1 MIDNIKF
8 YISDNTMPYKNLAME
23 EYLLDSV
30 EENQCILYL
39 WQNRHTVVIGKNQNA
54 YKECRVEALRGD
66 GGFLVRRLSG
76 GGSVFHDLGNL
87 NFTFLVRDKHYDVSR
102 QLSVIQG
109 AVRKF
114 GLNAEKSGR
123 NDICIDGRKFSG
135 NAFYKRGDHCY
146 HHGTILIDAD
156 MQNMSKYLNVSQDKL
171 KANSVSSVKSRVIN
185 LKELNDEV
193 NVENI
198 TAALVAAFGE
208 EYGLTPEK
216 IENSQIDENRIQILT
231 DKFSSEAFTFGR
243 NMKADYEI
251 KNRFKWG
258 GIELCFKI
266 SGDRIEDVIIYSDS
280 MEWDFKDNLEEVF
293 RNISFSKK
301 ELIKSLESIKES
313 LNSEVYADLHELISQ
328 QDI

>member
-1 MIDNIKF
+1 MIDNIKY
-8 YISDNTMPYKNLAME
+8 YIADNTMPYKNLAME

-87 NFTFLVRDKHYDVSR
+87 NFTFLIRDRHYDVSR
-102 QLSVIQG
+102 QLSVIQR

-146 HHGTILIDAD
+146 HHGTILINAD

-198 TAALVAAFGE
+198 TEALVEAFGE

-216 IENSQIDENRIQILT
+216 IEKSQVDETIIQALT
-231 DKFSSEAFTFGR
+231 DKFSSEEFIFGR

-258 GIELCFKI
+258 GIDLCFKI
-266 SGDRIEDVIIYSDS
+266 SGDKIEDVIIYSDS
-280 MEWDFKDNLEEVF
+280 MEWDFKDELEEAF
-293 RNISFSKK
+293 KNIGFSKK
-301 ELIKSLESIKES
+301 ELIKSLEGIKES
-313 LNSEVYADLHELISQ
+313 LNSEVYGDLHELISQ

>member
-1 MIDNIKF
+1 MIDNIKY
-8 YISDNTMPYKNLAME
+8 YIADNTMPYKNLAME

-87 NFTFLVRDKHYDVSR
+87 NFTFLIRDRHYDVSR
-102 QLSVIQG
+102 QLSVIQR

-146 HHGTILIDAD
+146 HHGTILINAD

-198 TAALVAAFGE
+198 TEALVEAFGE

-216 IENSQIDENRIQILT
+216 IEKSQVDETIIQALT
-231 DKFSSEAFTFGR
+231 DKFSSEEFIFGR

-258 GIELCFKI
+258 GIDLCFKI
-266 SGDRIEDVIIYSDS
+266 SGDKIEDVIIYSDS
-280 MEWDFKDNLEEVF
+280 MEWDFKDELEAAF
-293 RNISFSKK
+293 KNIGFSKK
-301 ELIKSLESIKES
+301 ELIKSLEGIKES
-313 LNSEVYADLHELISQ
+313 LNSEIYEDLHELISQ

>member
-1 MIDNIKF
+1 MIDNIKY
-8 YISDNTMPYKNLAME
+8 YIADNTMPYKNLAME

-87 NFTFLVRDKHYDVSR
+87 NFTFLIRDRHYDVSR
-102 QLSVIQG
+102 QLSVIQR

-146 HHGTILIDAD
+146 HHGTILINAD

-198 TAALVAAFGE
+198 TEALVEAFGE

-216 IENSQIDENRIQILT
+216 IEKSQVDETIIQALT
-231 DKFSSEAFTFGR
+231 DKFSSEEFIFGR

-258 GIELCFKI
+258 GIDLCFKI
-266 SGDRIEDVIIYSDS
+266 SGDKIEDVMIYSDS
-280 MEWDFKDNLEEVF
+280 MEWDFKDELEEAF
-293 RNISFSKK
+293 KNIGFSKK
-301 ELIKSLESIKES
+301 ELIKSLEGIKES
-313 LNSEVYADLHELISQ
+313 LNSEIYEDLHELISQ

>member
-1 MIDNIKF
+1 MIDNIKY
-8 YISDNTMPYKNLAME
+8 YIADNTMPYKNLAME

-87 NFTFLVRDKHYDVSR
+87 NFTFLIRDRHYDVSR
-102 QLSVIQG
+102 QLSVIQR

-146 HHGTILIDAD
+146 HHGTILINAD

-198 TAALVAAFGE
+198 TEALVEAFGE

-216 IENSQIDENRIQILT
+216 IEKSQVDETIIQALT
-231 DKFSSEAFTFGR
+231 DKFSSEEFIFGR

-258 GIELCFKI
+258 GIDLCFKI
-266 SGDRIEDVIIYSDS
+266 SGDKIEDVIIYSDS
-280 MEWDFKDNLEEVF
+280 MEWDFKDELEEAF
-293 RNISFSKK
+293 KNIGFSKK
-301 ELIKSLESIKES
+301 ELIKSLEGIKES
-313 LNSEVYADLHELISQ
+313 LNSEIYEDLHELISQ

>member
-1 MIDNIKF
+1 MIDNIKY
-8 YISDNTMPYKNLAME
+8 YIADNTMPYKNLAME

-87 NFTFLVRDKHYDVSR
+87 NFTFLIRDRHYDVSR
-102 QLSVIQG
+102 QLSVIQR

-146 HHGTILIDAD
+146 HHGTILINAD

-198 TAALVAAFGE
+198 TEALVEAFGE

-216 IENSQIDENRIQILT
+216 IEKSQVDATIIQALT
-231 DKFSSEAFTFGR
+231 DKFSSEEFIFGR

-258 GIELCFKI
+258 GIDLCFKI
-266 SGDRIEDVIIYSDS
+266 SGDKIEDVIIYSDS
-280 MEWDFKDNLEEVF
+280 MEWDFKDELEEAF
-293 RNISFSKK
+293 KNIGFSKK
-301 ELIKSLESIKES
+301 ELIKSLEGIKES
-313 LNSEVYADLHELISQ
+313 LNSEVYEDLHELISQ

>member
-1 MIDNIKF
+1 MIDNIKY
-8 YISDNTMPYKNLAME
+8 YIADNTMPYKNLAME

-87 NFTFLVRDKHYDVSR
+87 NFTFLIRDRHYDVSR
-102 QLSVIQG
+102 QLSVIQR

-146 HHGTILIDAD
+146 HHGTILINAD

-198 TAALVAAFGE
+198 TAALVEAFGE
-208 EYGLTPEK
+208 EYSLTSEK
-216 IENSQIDENRIQILT
+216 IEKSQVDETIVQALT
-231 DKFSSEAFTFGR
+231 DKFSSEEFIFGR

-258 GIELCFKI
+258 GIDLCFKI
-266 SGDRIEDVIIYSDS
+266 SGDKIEDVIIYSDS
-280 MEWDFKDNLEEVF
+280 MEWDFKDELEEAF
-293 RNISFSKK
+293 KNIGFSKK
-301 ELIKSLESIKES
+301 ELIKSLEGIKES
-313 LNSEVYADLHELISQ
+313 LNSEVYGDLHELISQ

>member
-1 MIDNIKF
+1 MIDNIKY
-8 YISDNTMPYKNLAME
+8 YIADNTMPYKNLAME

-87 NFTFLVRDKHYDVSR
+87 NFTFLIRDRHYDVSR
-102 QLSVIQG
+102 QLSVIQR

-146 HHGTILIDAD
+146 HHGTILINAD

-198 TAALVAAFGE
+198 TEALVEAFGE

-216 IENSQIDENRIQILT
+216 IEKSQVDATIIQALT
-231 DKFSSEAFTFGR
+231 DKFSSEEFIFGR

-258 GIELCFKI
+258 GIDLCFKI
-266 SGDRIEDVIIYSDS
+266 SGDKIEDVIIYSDS
-280 MEWDFKDNLEEVF
+280 MEWDFKDELEEAF
-293 RNISFSKK
+293 KNIGFSKK
-301 ELIKSLESIKES
+301 ELIKSLEGIKES
-313 LNSEVYADLHELISQ
+313 LNSEVYGDLHELISQ